1 MQNVVERYNKF
12 QDWQHTY
19 KQLHQLKYQDIY
31 KTPQSFF
38 KKKQISRGT
47 EGVVYKTQFDYK
59 TQSTILKK
67 TNTLKT
73 LFNDY
78 FIIKALYLKRIKDR
92 KNIDKSILYTQPEKI
107 KQLFYSKDAF
117 NKPSL
122 IELIS
127 FQLTNQLV
135 LQKICPHYILNYNW
149 DYTKNVIRQY
159 NEYATSDNFYNW
171 AKQKHSNELWLNA
184 LFQIMI
190 SVLAIKRYFNMI
202 HTDLHLKN
210 ILVHKV
216 KPGGYW
222 TYIINDRKYY
232 LPNLGY
238 IFLLSDFGYAWIP
251 QKLGV
256 PFHYKNIMEHTTIN
270 GRNIYDII
278 ILIKSL
284 KNIDTVP
291 KSIINILE
299 QSFPKTEFIIFT
311 KEYYEKIA
319 NELGKKQTTTSELSD
334 KSQLDKSQ
342 LDKSNVEQIHTYIK
356 MHTYIIENYKAL
368 THKKPNLSKKIKT
381 MFYNIY
387 QTKPIKQKHIESYSL
402 DKSFQPSKLHKQF
415 RNLVK

>member
-1 MQNVVERYNKF
+1 MQNVIERYKKL
-12 QDWQHTY
+12 QDWQQTY

-59 TQSTILKK
+59 IKSSLVKK
-67 TNTLKT
+67 TNTSET
-73 LFNDY
+73 DH
-78 FIIKALYLKRIKDR
+78 FIVKALYLKRIKDR
-92 KNIDKSILYTQPEKI
+92 KSIDKSILYTQPDKI
-107 KQLFYSKDAF
+107 KKIFYSKDGF

-127 FQLTNQLV
+127 LQLTNQLV
-135 LQKICPHYILNYNW
+135 LQKICPHYILNYDW
-149 DYTKNVIRQY
+149 DYDKNVIRQY

-171 AKQKHSNELWLNA
+171 AKQNHSDELWLNA
-184 LFQIMI
+184 LFQIMV

-210 ILVHKV
+210 ILIHKV

-222 TYIINDRKYY
+222 TYTINDRKYH

-256 PFHYKNIMEHTTIN
+256 PFHYKNIMEHTTTN

-284 KNIDTVP
+284 KNIGTVP

-299 QSFPKTEFIIFT
+299 RTFPKTEFIIFT
-311 KEYYEKIA
+311 KEYYEKIV
-319 NELGKKQTTTSELSD
+319 NELGKNQTTAQKLNVE
-334 KSQLDKSQ
+334 Q
-342 LDKSNVEQIHTYIK
+342 KSNVEQ
-356 MHTYIIENYKAL
+356 MHKYIIENYKAL
-368 THKKPNLSKKIKT
+368 TQKKPNLSKKIKT

-402 DKSFQPSKLHKQF
+402 DKSFRSSKLHKQF